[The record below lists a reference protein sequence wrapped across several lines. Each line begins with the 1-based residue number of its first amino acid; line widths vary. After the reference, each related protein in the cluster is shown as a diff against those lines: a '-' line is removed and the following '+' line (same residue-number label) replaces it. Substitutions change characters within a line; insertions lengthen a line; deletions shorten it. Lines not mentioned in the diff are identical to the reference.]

1 MKVILDYL
9 VYLLV
14 RLVFGVLGSLPQ
26 GVRVSLCGGM
36 FRIAF
41 AVVPRLRKTAIRNLE
56 IAFPEM
62 SAERRGEILRGNCTE
77 MGRLLADVIRLP
89 TLTPEWAREH
99 VSCPALE
106 RYAAVLQ
113 EQNGKGVL
121 IATGHLGSFELLGH
135 AIGLFGHPLS
145 AIARRF
151 RSPVLDR
158 WWMGLREA
166 RGNSI
171 IDRKGAFKEMVNTL
185 LKGRSVAV
193 LFDQN
198 VTRNHAVFPTWFG
211 KAAATTRS
219 VALAALRT
227 EVPIFVAS
235 IRYCGDDRYAIEAVE
250 CDCTDMYRDEALSMD
265 EKIDIITQRLSD
277 HYCQMIA
284 SFPEGWFWLHRR
296 WKTRPEHD
304 QEVVY

>member
-1 MKVILDYL
+1 MKPFLDYT
-9 VYLLV
+9 VYALV
-14 RLVFGVLGSLPQ
+14 RSVFGLLGALSQ
-26 GVRVSLCGGM
+26 GRRVAVCGAL

-41 AVVPRLRKTAIRNLE
+41 AVLPRLRKTAMRNLE
-56 IAFPEM
+56 IAFPQATHEW
-62 SAERRGEILRGNCTE
+62 RRVILSKNCTE
-77 MGRLLADVIRLP
+77 MGRLLADVVRLP
-89 TLTPEWAREH
+89 SLTPEWVQAH
-99 VSCPALE
+99 VKCPALE
-106 RYAAVLQ
+106 RYAAVLGQQ
-113 EQNGKGVL
+113 EGKGVL

-135 AIGLFGHPLS
+135 AIGLFGYPLS

-166 RGNSI
+166 RGNTI
-171 IDRKGAFKEMVNTL
+171 IDRKGAVKEMINTL
-185 LKGRSVAV
+185 LNGRSVAV

-211 KAAATTRS
+211 KPAATTRS

-235 IRYCGDDRYAIEAVE
+235 MRYTADDTYTIEAVE
-250 CDCTDMYRDEALSMD
+250 CDCSDVYREQALSMD
-265 EKIDIITQRLSD
+265 EKIDLITQRLSD
-277 HYCQMIA
+277 HFCRMITE
-284 SFPEGWFWLHRR
+284 FPEGWFWLHRR
-296 WKTRPEHD
+296 WKTRPGHE